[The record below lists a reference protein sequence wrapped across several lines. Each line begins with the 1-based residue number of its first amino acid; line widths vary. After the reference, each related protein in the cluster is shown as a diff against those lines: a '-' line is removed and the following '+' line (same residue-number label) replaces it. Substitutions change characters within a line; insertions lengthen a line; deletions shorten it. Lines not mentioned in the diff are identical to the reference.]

1 MGKRKSNSKSGGG
14 SGGIIGGIFVVLLLV
29 GCMANAVS
37 PSSQSSNDKPQ
48 TNHVVNLS
56 YKDENKTQNDKNNK
70 DNDKSATSYTYP
82 SATLRSGSNG
92 DEVKWLQNAL
102 NKAMGTGL
110 TVDGDYGKNTY
121 DAVINFQAR
130 CGLTADGV
138 AGEKT
143 VSMLNDIISGKKKLP
158 SEPKTKPSPSVAPS
172 VAQEKY
178 AEQPVVQQN
187 NNGQMVWIPTNGG
200 TKYHSKKGCSKM
212 IDPEYV
218 SLEEAKFFHFIYS
231 YILY

>member
-1 MGKRKSNSKSGGG
+1 MGKSGG
-14 SGGIIGGIFVVLLLV
+14 SGGIIGGIFAVFLLV

-56 YKDENKTQNDKNNK
+56 NKDENKVQNDNNNK
-70 DNDKSATSYTYP
+70 DNDDKSATSYTYP
-82 SATLRSGSNG
+82 SSTLRSGSNG

-102 NKAMGTGL
+102 NKVMGAGL
-110 TVDGDYGKNTY
+110 TVDGDYGNRTIT
-121 DAVINFQAR
+121 AVENFQSR
-130 CGLTADGV
+130 CGLNADGV

-158 SEPKTKPSPSVAPS
+158 AEQKAKPSPSAAPS

-187 NNGQMVWIPTNGG
+187 NNTQMVWIPTNGG
-200 TKYHSKKGCSKM
+200 TKYHSKQGCSKM

-218 SLEEAKFFHFIYS
+218 SLEEAKNRGFTEACGRCH
-231 YILY
+231 